1 MARAILADDPKA
13 ACNQTV
19 ADSAKVDKSHSERN
33 AHRLFNRYGLSLR
46 VPISYMEVSSPEGED
61 SISVPY
67 LRLSDYARLLAAKYP
82 RVLMGGL
89 DVPEG
94 AKLCQTF
101 WERYKAHHPEH
112 VVFEQYGP
120 EDFGSLIPIYVHGD
134 KGRTLQKSPL
144 FVLSWET
151 PFGLPPCMLA
161 TCKPDHKTAP
171 RQFHD
176 GKLTWTCQERAQSFL
191 GKRKR
196 FEVEGLHSCT
206 VGSPGA
212 LDHEKAGNHQRHNS
226 KGNSYLSRFLIGAVP
241 SKVYKRNSN
250 ILPGLLQETASELQ
264 VLFREGI
271 EAKPGVRLRFVFLGA
286 KGDAEWHFEAGQFTR
301 SYHNTSSKSHRAICP
316 LCSAGTAG
324 LSLSDGRDEPA
335 WAATMGTSDPWD
347 ALPPLNHAPYSS
359 TFGASLYK
367 FDPFHVLKFGVFRD
381 AVGSILIRLALMT
394 YFDCEGESTAI
405 ESRLQR
411 AFSLFS
417 MWCLAERK
425 FPAIK
430 HFTKANLNFAN
441 FRCFPWLNA
450 KGADITLVMMFLHFY
465 LRVTLLEP
473 LKRSEDLIP
482 LQAMLQLLEGGLT
495 YIGVMHSHGLWLT
508 RACAR
513 LQLMAGFSFYR
524 GYLFMADFCT
534 QAKVAGFRLRPKIH
548 YFHHLLYEVQ
558 LQLSSNVE
566 FVYSAAA
573 YLCEQNEDFIGRI
586 SWVSRRV
593 AARTSGLRTTQRYL
607 VKTRFLLERLCG

>member
-13 ACNQTV
+13 ACNSTL
-19 ADSAKVDKSHSERN
+19 ADSAKVDRSHSERN
-33 AHRLFNRYGLSLR
+33 AHRLFNRYGLALR
-46 VPISYMEVSSPEGED
+46 VPISWMEVSSPEGED
-61 SISVPY
+61 NISVPY

-89 DVPEG
+89 DFPE
-94 AKLCQTF
+94 AENLCRTF
-101 WERYKAHHPEH
+101 WERYRAYHPEH
-112 VVFEQYGP
+112 VVYEQYGP
-120 EDFGSLIPIYVHGD
+120 EDFGLLVPIYVHGD

-151 PFGLPPCMLA
+151 AFGLPPSMLA
-161 TCKPDHKTAP
+161 KCKQANRTAP
-171 RQFHD
+171 RQVHD
-176 GKLTWTCQERAQSFL
+176 GKLGWTCKERAQSFSN
-191 GKRKR
+191 KRKR
-196 FEVEGLHSCT
+196 FEVEGLDNCT
-206 VGSPGA
+206 VGATGA
-212 LDHEKAGNHQRHNS
+212 LDHERPGNHQRHNS

-301 SYHNTSSKSHRAICP
+301 SYHNTSLKNHMAICP
-316 LCSAGTAG
+316 LCSAGEAG

-335 WAATMGTSDPWD
+335 WAATMGTSDPWN

-394 YFDCEGESTAI
+394 YFDYEGHSTAI
-405 ESRLQR
+405 ESRLER

-430 HFTKANLNFAN
+430 HFTKGNLNFGN
-441 FRCFPWLNA
+441 FRSFAWLNA
-450 KGADITLVMMFLHFY
+450 KGADVTLVMMFLQFY
-465 LRVTLLEP
+465 LRVRLLEP
-473 LKRSEDLIP
+473 LRCSEDAVL
-482 LQAMLQLLEGGLT
+482 LRAMLQLLEGGLT
-495 YIGVMHSHGLWLT
+495 YIGIMHSHGLWLT
-508 RACAR
+508 RSCAQ
-513 LQLMAGFSFYR
+513 LQLAAGLSFYR

-534 QAKVAGFRLRPKIH
+534 KARVAGFRLRPKIH
-548 YFHHLLYEVQ
+548 YFHHLLYEIQTQ
-558 LQLSSNVE
+558 LASDAE

-586 SWVSRRV
+586 SRVSRRV
-593 AARTSGLRTTQRYL
+593 AARTAGLRTVQRYL